1 MVGRLGRRKKPAEV
15 QKEGSEQ
22 KPQGREGTRVATA
35 EAENS
40 FVA

>member
-22 KPQGREGTRVATA
+22 KPQGREGYKSSNGRGR
-35 EAENS
+35 E
-40 FVA
+40 